1 MIVYAPRQLEALATA
16 IFGAAGAPSD
26 IAAHV
31 AHSLVEAN
39 LVGHDSHGV
48 LRIPSYL
55 ELLEKGAVVPAAR
68 PSVTR
73 ETATTAAVDGNWAF
87 GMVTARFATNI
98 AIEKART
105 QQVAA
110 VSIVRLNHI
119 GRLGEYT
126 ELAARNGMFAFMT
139 GAAFNSK
146 TVAPFGGASGVMS
159 TNPISFAVPST
170 GEGAVIADIATSV
183 VAEGK
188 VRVARAKKQ
197 PLPPGAIID
206 SEGNPTTDPERFYAG
221 GALLPVAGHKG
232 YAMAVIADLVAG
244 RLASGEK
251 MLAPAICFGGF
262 LMVVNVEAFRPLEAF
277 RQAVSERATE
287 IKAVRPAA
295 GFSEV
300 LMPGEPEQR
309 TREKRSIDGI
319 ALPEDTVQRLS
330 EIASR
335 HGIQMPEPKT

>member
-1 MIVYAPRQLEALATA
+1 MTVYAPSQLEALATA
-16 IFGAAGAPSD
+16 IFGAAGAPPD

-31 AHSLVEAN
+31 AHSLVESN

-55 ELLEKGAVVPAAR
+55 ELVEKGAVVPAAR
-68 PSVTR
+68 PSVSK

-87 GMVTARFATNI
+87 GMVTARFAMTI

-110 VSIVRLNHI
+110 VSLVRLNHI

-126 ELAARNGMFAFMT
+126 ELAARNGMFAFMA

-146 TVAPFGGASGVMS
+146 TVAPFGGAEGVMS
-159 TNPISFAVPST
+159 TNPLSFAVPST

-206 SEGNPTTDPERFYAG
+206 GEGNPTTDPEKFYAG

-244 RLASGEK
+244 RMAGGEK
-251 MLAPAICFGGF
+251 ILAPAICFGGF
-262 LMVVNVEAFRPLEAF
+262 LMVVNIEAFRPLDAF
-277 RQAVSERATE
+277 QQAVSKRAAE
-287 IKAVRPAA
+287 IKGVRPAA

-309 TREKRSIDGI
+309 TREKRLAEGI
-319 ALPEDTVQRLS
+319 ALPEDTVEKLAELAARYS
-330 EIASR
+330 IP
-335 HGIQMPEPKT
+335 MPEPVA